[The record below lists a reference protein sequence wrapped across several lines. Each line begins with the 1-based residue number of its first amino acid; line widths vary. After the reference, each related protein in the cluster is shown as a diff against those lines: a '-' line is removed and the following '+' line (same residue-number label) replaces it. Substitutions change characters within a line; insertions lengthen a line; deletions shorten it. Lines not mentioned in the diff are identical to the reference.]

1 MTAKRHWSGALATH
15 VEHAAQHIVPTMTET
30 GHDGAIM
37 PHGPAATDHSL
48 RLVRAMIAA
57 AKADGKLTDDE
68 RERLLDRIGPAQF
81 DPDVQDWLQREFRAK
96 LDIEAVVE
104 GCCDSPRRSVEIY
117 LASLMAIDL
126 DAEARPLRHLHRAV
140 HEGRALADRG
150 GDEVGPQRVVVDHAL
165 EGAEGLGGGR
175 ELQRLV
181 YGASSRVNLD
191 DVGFTL
197 GQGACFIERGRAN
210 PGEHL

>member
-15 VEHAAQHIVPTMTET
+15 VEHAAQHIVPTMAEA

-57 AKADGKLTDDE
+57 TKADGKLTDDE

-104 GCCDSPRRSVEIY
+104 GCCDSPRRAVEIY

-126 DAEARPLRHLHRAV
+126 DAGEEHAWLRRLA
-140 HEGRALADRG
+140 GRLG
-150 GDEVGPQRVVVDHAL
+150 L
-165 EGAEGLGGGR
+165 ER
-175 ELQRLV
+175 RLV
-181 YGASSRVNLD
+181 DVIHAKHGAPALNW
-191 DVGFTL
+191 G
-197 GQGACFIERGRAN
+197 
-210 PGEHL
+210 

>member
-1 MTAKRHWSGALATH
+1 MSTKRHWSASVALH
-15 VEHAAQHIVPTMTET
+15 VSHAAASHVVATTAEP

-37 PHGPAATDHSL
+37 PHGPAATDHAL

-57 AKADGKLTDDE
+57 TKADGRLTDDE

-104 GCCDSPRRSVEIY
+104 GCCDSPRRAVEIY

-126 DAEARPLRHLHRAV
+126 DAPEEHEWLRRLTGRLGLERRLVDAIHAKHGARPLDW
-140 HEGRALADRG
+140 G
-150 GDEVGPQRVVVDHAL
+150 
-165 EGAEGLGGGR
+165 
-175 ELQRLV
+175 
-181 YGASSRVNLD
+181 
-191 DVGFTL
+191 
-197 GQGACFIERGRAN
+197 
-210 PGEHL
+210 

>member
-1 MTAKRHWSGALATH
+1 MTAKRHWSGVLAAH
-15 VEHAAQHIVPTMTET
+15 VEHAAQHIVPTMAEA

-57 AKADGKLTDDE
+57 TKADGKLTDDE

-117 LASLMAIDL
+117 LASMMAIDL
-126 DAEARPLRHLHRAV
+126 DADEEHAWLRRLAGRLGLERRLVDAIHAKHGA
-140 HEGRALADRG
+140 RALNWG
-150 GDEVGPQRVVVDHAL
+150 
-165 EGAEGLGGGR
+165 
-175 ELQRLV
+175 
-181 YGASSRVNLD
+181 
-191 DVGFTL
+191 
-197 GQGACFIERGRAN
+197 
-210 PGEHL
+210 

>member
-1 MTAKRHWSGALATH
+1 MTAKRHWSGALAAH
-15 VEHAAQHIVPTMTET
+15 VEHAAQHIVPTMAEA

-57 AKADGKLTDDE
+57 TKADGKLTDDE

-126 DAEARPLRHLHRAV
+126 DAAEEHVWLRRLA
-140 HEGRALADRG
+140 GRLG
-150 GDEVGPQRVVVDHAL
+150 L
-165 EGAEGLGGGR
+165 ER
-175 ELQRLV
+175 RLV
-181 YGASSRVNLD
+181 DAIHAKHGAPALNW
-191 DVGFTL
+191 G
-197 GQGACFIERGRAN
+197 
-210 PGEHL
+210 

>member
-1 MTAKRHWSGALATH
+1 MTAKRHWSGTLAAH
-15 VEHAAQHIVPTMTET
+15 VEHAARHVVPTMAEA

-57 AKADGKLTDDE
+57 TKADGKLTDDE

-126 DAEARPLRHLHRAV
+126 DAEEEHAWLRRLA
-140 HEGRALADRG
+140 GRLG
-150 GDEVGPQRVVVDHAL
+150 L
-165 EGAEGLGGGR
+165 ER
-175 ELQRLV
+175 RLV
-181 YGASSRVNLD
+181 DAIHAKHGAPALNW
-191 DVGFTL
+191 G
-197 GQGACFIERGRAN
+197 
-210 PGEHL
+210 